1 MTGNDTE
8 RWGQQDGTSMDGDIE
23 DADGLETER
32 RLEHSDQETETE
44 EQNDTGRESVA
55 LSS

>member
-44 EQNDTGRESVA
+44 EQNNTGRESVA